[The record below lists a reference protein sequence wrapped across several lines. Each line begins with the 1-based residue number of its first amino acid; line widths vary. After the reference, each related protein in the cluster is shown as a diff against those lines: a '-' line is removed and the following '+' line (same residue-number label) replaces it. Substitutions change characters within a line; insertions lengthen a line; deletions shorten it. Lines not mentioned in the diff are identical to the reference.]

1 MAKVVPISIDI
12 NKGKLPQKPKGI
24 NEMVEYSTIEEKGR
38 HELEKLTAG
47 FRLFSYFGYD
57 EGVAGHITV
66 RDPEFSD
73 HFWVNP
79 IGVHFGQIKVSDLL
93 LVNHEGE
100 IVQGDR
106 SVNIAAFTIH
116 SRLHMARPDV
126 NAAAHSHSMYG
137 KTFATL
143 GKFLDPISQD
153 SCAFYERQAIYDDF
167 SGVSDDTSEG
177 ERIANALGDKQVLI
191 MQNHGI
197 LSTGSSIDI
206 ALWYFFSLE
215 RCCQSQL
222 MAEAAGK
229 PTLIPHEI
237 AVKTRDFIANEL
249 AAWASFQPLYDMIT
263 QKEPDLFE

>member
-1 MAKVVPISIDI
+1 MTKVVPINIDTQ
-12 NKGKLPQKPKGI
+12 KGRLPEKPKGI
-24 NEMVEYSTIEEKGR
+24 NEVVECNTIEETR
-38 HELEKLTAG
+38 RQQLEKLTAG

-66 RDPEFSD
+66 RDPEFTD

-93 LVNHEGE
+93 LVNHDGE
-100 IVQGDR
+100 IVQGNR
-106 SVNIAAFTIH
+106 SVNVAAFAIH
-116 SRLHMARPDV
+116 SRVHKARLDV

-137 KTFATL
+137 KTFSTL
-143 GKFLDPISQD
+143 GKLLDLISQD

-167 SGVSDDTSEG
+167 SGVAEDTNEG
-177 ERIANALGDKQVLI
+177 DRIANALGDKQVLI
-191 MQNHGI
+191 MQNHVI
-197 LSTGSSIDI
+197 LTTGSSIDI

-222 MAEAAGK
+222 MAEAVGK
-229 PTLIPHEI
+229 PTTIPHETAI
-237 AVKTRDFIANEL
+237 KTREYIANEL

>member
-24 NEMVEYSTIEEKGR
+24 NEMVEYSTIEEKRR

-93 LVNHEGE
+93 LVNHEGD
-100 IVQGDR
+100 IVQGNR

-143 GKFLDPISQD
+143 GKLLDPISQD
-153 SCAFYERQAIYDDF
+153 SCAFYERQAIHNHF
-167 SGVSDDTSEG
+167 SGVVEETEEG
-177 ERIANALGDKQVLI
+177 DRIANALGDKTVLFL
-191 MQNHGI
+191 QNHGI
-197 LSTGSSIDI
+197 LTTGPSIDI
-206 ALWYFFSLE
+206 ALWYYFSME
-215 RCCQSQL
+215 RCCHSQL
-222 MAEAAGK
+222 MADAAGETTK
-229 PTLIPHEI
+229 IPHDTAI
-237 AVKTRDFIANEL
+237 KTREFIANDL
-249 AAWASFQPLYDMIT
+249 AAWASFQPLLDMIT
-263 QKEPDLFE
+263 KKEPDLLD